1 MLPLTEFQKVTDRLL
16 QICRNWCSGSL
27 DDEAFQREL
36 DGCRNVSYQIAEIYC
51 ADDEVDWET
60 LSEGLLKQ
68 CEMASVRH
76 SNVVRLL
83 RAIER
88 SVHEL
93 ATHPSGGKD
102 SLTRMIVAGR
112 QFTEWQVDEALLL
125 DIAEF
130 SGPDSPGNE
139 RPPSP

>member
-16 QICRNWCSGSL
+16 QICRNWYSGSL
-27 DDEAFQREL
+27 DDEAFQWEL
-36 DGCRNVSYQIAEIYC
+36 NGYRNVSYQIAEIYC

-60 LSEGLLKQ
+60 LPAGLLKQ
-68 CEMASVRH
+68 CELASSRH
-76 SNVVRLL
+76 SNAVRLS

-93 ATHPSGGKD
+93 ATHPGGGQD
-102 SLTRMIVAGR
+102 PLTRMIVAGK
-112 QFTEWQVDEALLL
+112 QFTEWQVDEALLV

-130 SGPDSPGNE
+130 SGPDSPGIQ
-139 RPPSP
+139 RAPSP